1 MLPQSVARSVPMGG
15 EERLSN
21 VVCRV
26 IREVIL
32 HRKTGK
38 QGQLSDPLVSSG
50 EKCRRARDIDWH

>member
-1 MLPQSVARSVPMGG
+1 MGG